1 MAMGRV
7 QHGYCTACQLVL
19 PGRWENR
26 FGVSSRLVS
35 LLRGIS
41 DLRCSSKRATFGVV
55 CNAPG
60 SPSDGWVHEMKRHE
74 EEQVQVEELADR
86 TYLEYQHSPSQTTAD
101 FFFQEMSSFSCG
113 QAPICKLTVG
123 WPILTKLLTPITL
136 SDWGGSLP
144 LHPLCPGKFR
154 FSSIQQLDF
163 DPSGGKLTHGYPW
176 MRSKESFMTVHS
188 RAFSHTATLDFP
200 GFFSSP
206 FPFLGSFSLFFP
218 FSLVVPFVFVVSH
231 PFPFFL
237 PFVSF
242 FQDGQ
247 DPQPGLNHWKLS
259 FARQISFGTFV
270 FRCLS

>member
-1 MAMGRV
+1 
-7 QHGYCTACQLVL
+7 
-19 PGRWENR
+19 
-26 FGVSSRLVS
+26 
-35 LLRGIS
+35 
-41 DLRCSSKRATFGVV
+41 
-55 CNAPG
+55 
-60 SPSDGWVHEMKRHE
+60 
-74 EEQVQVEELADR
+74 
-86 TYLEYQHSPSQTTAD
+86 
-101 FFFQEMSSFSCG
+101 MSSFSCG

-163 DPSGGKLTHGYPW
+163 APSGGKLTHGYPW

-218 FSLVVPFVFVVSH
+218 FFLNVPFVFVVSH
-231 PFPFFL
+231 PFPFFFC

-270 FRCLS
+270 FRCLSLWNVIKLAIFHHCWWVGLRQKKSRTIPGYKSKREQLKTVFRQLWVRRNYLIFWGLFISRGQAVRSRK